1 MVNSVSDADAGV
13 ASDARS
19 SPAPM
24 IEHVVIYPFDAS
36 TDVELSLAVDDCVWV
51 SASVLFLLV

>member
-1 MVNSVSDADAGV
+1 MSDADAGV